1 MNAACHNCGT
11 PAMFEVGPPAGRV
24 RLCLNCYT
32 RLVNAATARSDMIQR
47 HMDQVE
53 AEAYVEVGLPPP
65 EHLLRPPVQVHTGPL
80 NVSNIQVRDSNIG
93 VLNTGHLAM
102 VGSWISVL
110 AQKGETGLTAA
121 LTDLTR
127 AVIESSEIS
136 AEQKN
141 EIIELLSGIASEAVA
156 PRERRRRTVL
166 RSLIQS
172 LATAI
177 GVASGLIT
185 IWDKVRPMVEA
196 LAQACPE

>member
-1 MNAACHNCGT
+1 
-11 PAMFEVGPPAGRV
+11 
-24 RLCLNCYT
+24 
-32 RLVNAATARSDMIQR
+32 MIQR
-47 HMDQVE
+47 QIDQLE
-53 AEAYVEVGLPPP
+53 AEVYAEAELPPP
-65 EHLLRPPVQVHTGPL
+65 EHLQRPPVHVHKGPL

-93 VLNTGHLAM
+93 VLNTGQLVM
-102 VGSWISVL
+102 VGSRISVL
-110 AQKGETGLTAA
+110 AQRGETGLTAA

-127 AVIESSEIS
+127 AVIESSEVS